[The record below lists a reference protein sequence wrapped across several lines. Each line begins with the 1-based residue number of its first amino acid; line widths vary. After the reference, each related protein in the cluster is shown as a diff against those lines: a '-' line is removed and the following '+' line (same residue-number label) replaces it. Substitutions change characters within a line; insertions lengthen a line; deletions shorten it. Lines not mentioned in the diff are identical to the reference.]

1 VRLRGAF
8 WRVTLVAVAMGQ
20 ASSAFAGPPSC
31 RPAGCAGGAAQARRA
46 RQHGGKARRQRAAAQ
61 PGAVGDA
68 PPRRLA
74 HARRLAAHRPDH
86 GSCAEP
92 SGMAG
97 RWQRVERASAPR
109 APGGRT
115 PSLRWRQIDSVL
127 GSDDGIEAV
136 DPRRTTFRARAGHLS
151 TESGVN
157 QRRRP
162 WARPYPDQVVLRAVG
177 LATGSTSGGRPTSG
191 ANAVVEP
198 LHCRRKDPA
207 DGCSPGSVVAGYSE
221 RI

>member
-1 VRLRGAF
+1 L
-8 WRVTLVAVAMGQ
+8 
-20 ASSAFAGPPSC
+20 AGDSC
-31 RPAGCAGGAAQARRA
+31 RRRNGSGQLCFRRAAVLPAGGLRRWRSTGAPGAPARWQGADTARR
-46 RQHGGKARRQRAAAQ
+46 AQ

-86 GSCAEP
+86 GSCAELN
-92 SGMAG
+92 GMAG

-127 GSDDGIEAV
+127 GSDDGIGAV
-136 DPRRTTFRARAGHLS
+136 DPRRTTFRAWAGHLQ
-151 TESGVN
+151 GVN

-177 LATGSTSGGRPTSG
+177 PATGSTSGGRPTSG

-198 LHCRRKDPA
+198 LQCRPRRPLL
-207 DGCSPGSVVAGYSE
+207 AGV
-221 RI
+221 RRRGIF

>member
-1 VRLRGAF
+1 
-8 WRVTLVAVAMGQ
+8 M
-20 ASSAFAGPPSC
+20 AGDSC
-31 RPAGCAGGAAQARRA
+31 RRRNGSGQLCFRGRRA
-46 RQHGGKARRQRAAAQ
+46 RQHGGKARIQRAAAQ

-97 RWQRVERASAPR
+97 RWHRVERASAPR

-136 DPRRTTFRARAGHLS
+136 DPRRTTFRARAGHLP
-151 TESGVN
+151 TKSGVN

-177 LATGSTSGGRPTSG
+177 PATGSTSGGRPTSG

-198 LHCRRKDPA
+198 LQCRPRRPLL
-207 DGCSPGSVVAGYSE
+207 AGV
-221 RI
+221 RRRGIF

>member
-1 VRLRGAF
+1 L
-8 WRVTLVAVAMGQ
+8 
-20 ASSAFAGPPSC
+20 AGDSC
-31 RPAGCAGGAAQARRA
+31 RRRNGSGQLCFRRAAVLPAGGLRRWRSTGAPGAPARWQGADTARR
-46 RQHGGKARRQRAAAQ
+46 AQ

-86 GSCAEP
+86 GSCAELN
-92 SGMAG
+92 GMAG

-127 GSDDGIEAV
+127 GSDDGIGAV
-136 DPRRTTFRARAGHLS
+136 DPRRTTFRAWAGHLQ
-151 TESGVN
+151 GVN

-162 WARPYPDQVVLRAVG
+162 WARPYPDQVVLRCCACDRIGVRRQ
-177 LATGSTSGGRPTSG
+177 AHERPS
-191 ANAVVEP
+191 AVVER
-198 LHCRRKDPA
+198 LRCRRKDPA
-207 DGCSPGSVVAGYSE
+207 DRCSAGSGVAGYSE